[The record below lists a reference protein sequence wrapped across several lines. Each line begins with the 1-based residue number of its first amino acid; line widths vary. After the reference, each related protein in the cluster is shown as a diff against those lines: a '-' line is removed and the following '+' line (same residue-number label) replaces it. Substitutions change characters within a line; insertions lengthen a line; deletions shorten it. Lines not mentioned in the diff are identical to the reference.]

1 MLRGYHPYNLAPQ
14 SGEREGPIA
23 KQWDG
28 EGPFDRFG
36 FHFTF
41 TAIRVGAGQ
50 QKVPGMPLTLPALR
64 AGPLPLPASRGEVCR

>member
-1 MLRGYHPYNLAPQ
+1 MLRGYHLYNLAPQ

-41 TAIRVGAGQ
+41 TTIRVGAGQ
-50 QKVPGMPLTLPALR
+50 QKAL
-64 AGPLPLPASRGEVCR
+64 